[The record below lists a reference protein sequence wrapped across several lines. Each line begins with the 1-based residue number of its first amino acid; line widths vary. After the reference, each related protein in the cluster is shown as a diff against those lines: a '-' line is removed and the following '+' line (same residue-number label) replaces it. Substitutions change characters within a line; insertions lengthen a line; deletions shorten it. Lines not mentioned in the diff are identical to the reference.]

1 MYQPVWQETTSQN
14 YTPQSSSTPSA
25 GLEMDIGEI
34 LSELLI
40 NSARKK
46 SFKIPISHKALMPL
60 FEIDLSS
67 VMPRIEV
74 ISETFEREAIES
86 FPGEE
91 LEFNI
96 IVRMPPLKRG
106 TAKVR
111 VKNVR
116 KATPHVSEPEGI
128 Y

>member
-1 MYQPVWQETTSQN
+1 VK
-14 YTPQSSSTPSA
+14 
-25 GLEMDIGEI
+25 
-34 LSELLI
+34 LL
-40 NSARKK
+40 
-46 SFKIPISHKALMPL
+46 
-60 FEIDLSS
+60 
-67 VMPRIEV
+67 
-74 ISETFEREAIES
+74 S